1 MFQAPSKMCNTSFV
15 QHLRPYYFY
24 KTHKNVRNPFL
35 LTFLTTSRIAS
46 PSALGRSRKPAVAL
60 RVIGVLDQYSV
71 GTCCFAESKSSIKP
85 EQIKRLQELHRY

>member
-1 MFQAPSKMCNTSFV
+1 MYQTFCTTPKAIRVRFLN
-15 QHLRPYYFY
+15 
-24 KTHKNVRNPFL
+24 KTHIRVGNCFL

-71 GTCCFAESKSSIKP
+71 GTCCLAESKSSIKP
-85 EQIKRLQELHRY
+85 EEMKRLQELHRY